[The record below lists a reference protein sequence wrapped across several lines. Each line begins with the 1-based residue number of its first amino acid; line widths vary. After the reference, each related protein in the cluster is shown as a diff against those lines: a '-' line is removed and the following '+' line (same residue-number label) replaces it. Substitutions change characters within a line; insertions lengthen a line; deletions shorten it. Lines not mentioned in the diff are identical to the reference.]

1 MTFFRLF
8 PALCLSACLTA
19 GLTAC
24 GGGYEGTP
32 NPIDTSASALRVAG
46 AASLT
51 LVPSELS
58 RLDVT
63 GGTRPYSA
71 ASSNSAVALA
81 SVADGT
87 LSIAAV
93 RGDTTPVNV
102 TVTDAKGAKATVS
115 VTVTNSPQQGSFSI
129 SARDI
134 ALQPGA
140 TRTLTLS
147 GGTAPFSTTSLS
159 PGIATASVSG
169 TSLTITGV
177 SEGSNAE
184 IRVIDSKGVT
194 QSVLVTVAAPIPSA
208 SGLAFTVNMPANLAL
223 RPRNSVT
230 YTLGGG
236 TPPYSV
242 ASSNTAIVNPT
253 VRGAALILA
262 TGLAGNATVTL
273 TDAVGATLTQRVYVQ
288 TTSAPLALTQTAV
301 TGTQFTTADI
311 GITGGMPPYSVVATN
326 ATAAVASGVLVSGD
340 VLRISLQEVGGPASV
355 SVRDSEGAT
364 ATVSVAVT
372 AVLSRMSVSPTAL
385 TISERLAAGT
395 AIPVRI
401 IGGKAPY
408 LVFISRPNLLT
419 ATVSGDVLTLTP
431 PVTPC
436 VDGATQVFVT
446 VIDATGATATMQI
459 TVADNGACGT

>member
-1 MTFFRLF
+1 MTFFRLL
-8 PALCLSACLTA
+8 PALGLSACLAATLA
-19 GLTAC
+19 AC

-32 NPIDTSASALRVAG
+32 NPIDTSSSALKVAG
-46 AASLT
+46 SAALT
-51 LVPSELS
+51 LVPTELS

-102 TVTDAKGAKATVS
+102 TVTDAKGAKATLS

-140 TRTLTLS
+140 TRTLTIS
-147 GGTAPFSTTSLS
+147 GGTAPFSTSSLS

-177 SEGSNAE
+177 AEGSHAE
-184 IRVIDSKGVT
+184 VRVIDSQGVV
-194 QSVLVTVAAPIPSA
+194 QSVRVTVAAPIPSA
-208 SGLAFTVNMPANLAL
+208 SGLAFTANMPANLAL

-242 ASSNTAIVNPT
+242 ASTNTAVINPT
-253 VRGAALILA
+253 VQGAALILA
-262 TGLAGNATVTL
+262 TGQAGNATLTL
-273 TDAVGATLTQRVYVQ
+273 TDAVGTTLTQRVYVQ
-288 TTSAPLALTQTAV
+288 TTSAPLALVQTAV
-301 TGTQFTTADI
+301 SGTRLTTTDI
-311 GITGGMPPYSVVATN
+311 GIIGGMPPYSVVANN
-326 ATAAVASGVLVSGD
+326 ATAAAASGAVVNGD
-340 VLRISLQEVGGPASV
+340 VLRISLLEVGGPASV

-364 ATVSVAVT
+364 ATVSVTVT
-372 AVLSRMSVSPTAL
+372 AVLSNLSVSPSAL
-385 TISERLAAGT
+385 TISERMAAGT

-408 LVFISRPNLLT
+408 LVFTSRPNLLS
-419 ATVSGDVLTLTP
+419 ATVSGDQLTVSP

-446 VIDATGATATMQI
+446 VIDATGASATTQI
-459 TVADNGACGT
+459 TVTDNGACGT